1 MKLFPAKISEPATL
15 QKSMTSEGNSVL
27 LPTNVYAR
35 EIYFHKFVHEKV
47 FSRGLCDKCDKS
59 LKDWSLGKQ
68 LILFPEHLNV
78 FRGHR
83 SRDQSFSV

>member
-15 QKSMTSEGNSVL
+15 QNLWRQKET
-27 LPTNVYAR
+27 VYCYPQMFTAR

-47 FSRGLCDKCDKS
+47 FSRELYDKS

-68 LILFPEHLNV
+68 LILFPENLNV
-78 FRGHR
+78 FRGDR
-83 SRDQSFSV
+83 SRDQSLSV